1 MKKLQLIKHNYP
13 GKLIVFE
20 GTDGAGKTTLARQ
33 AHAFLQ
39 SKGYA
44 CVAVKMPSDRV
55 KSTDLFSNYDNS
67 NNPTTRQL
75 INLTNLTIFVT
86 GDRLLTQDSEIIPA
100 LKQGKIVICDRYC
113 YTGLAHDNSTIIISL
128 CKRFLQPDATIYAR
142 VSMPEAKKRV
152 KARRQ
157 EANNY
162 FSETSVVKQI
172 ACFDEMAKFNNF
184 FIINTES
191 NASAFNQL
199 EHALI
204 KALNINN

>member
-113 YTGLAHDNSTIIISL
+113 YNG
-128 CKRFLQPDATIYAR
+128 
-142 VSMPEAKKRV
+142 
-152 KARRQ
+152 
-157 EANNY
+157 
-162 FSETSVVKQI
+162 
-172 ACFDEMAKFNNF
+172 
-184 FIINTES
+184 
-191 NASAFNQL
+191 
-199 EHALI
+199 
-204 KALNINN
+204 